1 MEKFKAKSE
10 LPQIDCYSL
19 HEINFKVEFKRKLVE
34 NAIYHIYSASEACKV
49 A

>member
-10 LPQIDCYSL
+10 LPQIDCYNL
-19 HEINFKVEFKRKLVE
+19 HDILLTLESKRKSVE
-34 NAIYHIYSASEACKV
+34 NAIDHIYSASEACKV